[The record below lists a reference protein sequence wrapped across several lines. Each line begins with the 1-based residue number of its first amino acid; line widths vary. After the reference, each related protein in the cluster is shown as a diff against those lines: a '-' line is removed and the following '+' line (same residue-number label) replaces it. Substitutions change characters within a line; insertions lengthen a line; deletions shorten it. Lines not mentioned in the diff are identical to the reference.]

1 MDAYSL
7 RILGWEMWISLD
19 VLTDLIMFS
28 EHKMREKKKKKI
40 SVVAVEKK
48 NFSILME
55 TCRLQCLKC

>member
-28 EHKMREKKKKKI
+28 EHKTRKKKSTRI

-48 NFSILME
+48 LFHFNGDMSSTMS
-55 TCRLQCLKC
+55 

>member
-28 EHKMREKKKKKI
+28 EHKMRKKKI

-48 NFSILME
+48 TFPF
-55 TCRLQCLKC
+55 